1 MKAIVKLVN
10 HTTGVT
16 MYFGPFSSMEAAK
29 TDIERVEAHHRQTT
43 DHITM
48 EAFELH
54 RTAYSE

>member
-16 MYFGPFSSMEAAK
+16 MYFGPFASMEAAQA
-29 TDIERVEAHHRQTT
+29 DIERVEKMRRTS

-48 EAFELH
+48 EALELH
-54 RTAYSE
+54 QTAYSE